1 MVKWVKLNT
10 YYFTI
15 CAENRQKNI
24 FVYGQHVYVLFYVE
38 TRFRF
43 VVMAA
48 KYELE
53 RGRQGGQ
60 GQQIIGC
67 RINNLVFA
75 SL

>member
-1 MVKWVKLNT
+1 MYRTLGVFAVHGEMGEIEYIIT

-53 RGRQGGQ
+53 RGRQGGV
-60 GQQIIGC
+60 G
-67 RINNLVFA
+67 
-75 SL
+75 